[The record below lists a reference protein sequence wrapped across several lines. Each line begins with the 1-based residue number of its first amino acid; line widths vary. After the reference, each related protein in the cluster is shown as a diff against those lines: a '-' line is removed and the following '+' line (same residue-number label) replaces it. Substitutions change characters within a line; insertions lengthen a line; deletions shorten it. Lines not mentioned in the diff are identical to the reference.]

1 LATLFEKLKNLVSG
15 NVIVRKSADSK
26 KLHVADVNNFQ
37 AFGNVQ
43 TNFMDYRGMNTMGG
57 YHSTVGAL
65 RNAELSTFGI
75 QRPMLFRDYELMEMD
90 PIICAALDLIADEC
104 TVKDEFGDVLTIKT
118 ENEDIKKIL
127 DNLFV
132 DIMNIDFNLWPWVRS
147 MLKYGDFY
155 LKLDIAEKYGV
166 VNIYPLP
173 VYEVIRE
180 EGFDPNEPSAIRFTL
195 NGTSRNTSSYYED
208 YEVAHFR
215 LLSDSNY
222 LPYGKSAIEGVRRV
236 WKQLCLHEDT
246 KIWMPDGSYKL
257 IKNIKSG
264 DTVISFDYKTNSYK
278 HTTVKNAMKTGH
290 EMTYEISTAHRKIRA
305 TADHKL
311 MVADGT
317 YKRVDELT
325 CDDSLVETKF
335 ENSNKFLSF
344 ENNFKFEKIRS
355 IKECEVVDVY
365 DFEVDDDL
373 HNFVADG
380 IVSSN
385 CLLEDA
391 AMIHRIMRAPEKRIF
406 KIDTGN
412 TPPKEWPQLMKS
424 IADKMKRVPYLDPRS
439 GDYNLKYNIQN
450 ITEDMYLPVTG
461 GDSGTSV
468 ETLPGLQWD
477 SIADIEYLQNKLL
490 IGLKM
495 PRAYLGYVVSEGAPT
510 DGKSIAAQDV
520 RFART
525 VERYQRCIVSEL
537 TKIAIIHLYSQGI
550 TDERLVDFELS
561 LTMPSTIYEQEKIAL
576 WQEKI
581 NLARDAKEV
590 KMFSNDWIY
599 KNIFNFT
606 ETDIIA
612 IQKQVVDDTKTM
624 FRLSQIENEGND
636 PYKTFQTYGTPHDLV
651 MLQKGKLTDTDDA
664 LKFGDKKTRGVGRDV
679 ESDDVVDFGDNN
691 FRSNLTGNENITD
704 EDDYDVEYNKNKR
717 TDPRS
722 KYGQD
727 SHINGRDP
735 LNKKMLRPANKV
747 ARVQNIRDSYDTSLA
762 KSKEIIR
769 ESLMMDD
776 IEDDI
781 DIEYDPTDDMFL
793 SEDNKQINE

>member
-1 LATLFEKLKNLVSG
+1 MATLFEKLKNLVSG

-104 TVKDEFGDVLTIKT
+104 AVKDEFGDVLTIKT

-236 WKQLCLHEDT
+236 WKQL
-246 KIWMPDGSYKL
+246 
-257 IKNIKSG
+257 
-264 DTVISFDYKTNSYK
+264 
-278 HTTVKNAMKTGH
+278 
-290 EMTYEISTAHRKIRA
+290 
-305 TADHKL
+305 
-311 MVADGT
+311 
-317 YKRVDELT
+317 
-325 CDDSLVETKF
+325 
-335 ENSNKFLSF
+335 
-344 ENNFKFEKIRS
+344 
-355 IKECEVVDVY
+355 
-365 DFEVDDDL
+365 
-373 HNFVADG
+373 
-380 IVSSN
+380 

-664 LKFGDKKTRGVGRDV
+664 LKFGDNKTRGVGRDV